1 MRSMFS
7 SSRFNGDISR
17 WDVSSVEDMSYM
29 FADSLFNG
37 DISEWDVSNV
47 RMMDH
52 TFSNSKFNGDLSKW
66 NVSRVRY
73 AVGMFYNSRFEGD
86 ISNWDMNDIASTG
99 YKYKKAKHKKD
110 KKAEVDSSKQIAT
123 TSSDL
128 SCHVRKSNTPN
139 TPPGEVY
146 MGEMPSKDP
155 EKKKLFWIER
165 PYLLT

>member
-1 MRSMFS
+1 
-7 SSRFNGDISR
+7 
-17 WDVSSVEDMSYM
+17 M

-99 YKYKKAKHKKD
+99 YKCKKAKHKKD
-110 KKAEVDSSKQIAT
+110 KKAEGDSSNQIAA
-123 TSSDL
+123 TSKDL
-128 SCHVRKSNTPN
+128 SCHVRRSNTPN

-146 MGEMPSKDP
+146 MGEMSSKDP

-165 PYLLT
+165 PYLLN

>member
-1 MRSMFS
+1 
-7 SSRFNGDISR
+7 
-17 WDVSSVEDMSYM
+17 
-29 FADSLFNG
+29 
-37 DISEWDVSNV
+37 
-47 RMMDH
+47 MDH

-110 KKAEVDSSKQIAT
+110 KKAEVDSSNQIAT
-123 TSSDL
+123 ISNDL
-128 SCHVRKSNTPN
+128 SCHVRRSNTPN

-146 MGEMPSKDP
+146 MGEMSSKDP

-165 PYLLT
+165 PYLLN